1 LKNNWL
7 RAERRAAEGHE
18 GAPGGPLPARIP
30 PGDRPT
36 YSSAEGQVTREQRSL
51 FGEIL
56 DWMLAPL
63 LLLWPMSVVL
73 TWLVAQ
79 GIANKPFDRELGEM
93 VRVLSK
99 EVSVRAGDGRP
110 QAVFKLPAAAS
121 EILRADEAD
130 DIYYQVLGLRGEL
143 LSGDSNLAVP
153 SDDDR
158 APPGEVRFRD
168 ETLNNDTVR
177 VAYMWVS
184 PQERPQ
190 ERTQERVQDRAQE
203 RAGAAGT
210 AAATPTDWP
219 LVQVAE
225 TLGKRSRLATEIIKG
240 VILPQFVILPL
251 AVLLVWLALARGIA
265 PLNELQQRIRNR
277 DSSDLSPI
285 DERQAPEEVSPLV
298 RAINDLLA
306 RLDQSMRSQKH
317 FLADAAHQLKTP
329 LAGLR
334 TQAELAQRQIDAGQH
349 DPQALKKSL
358 QQIARSS
365 QSAAHMVNQLLAMA
379 RAEDQQHA
387 SQRQVVNLARL
398 ATETVRDFVPR
409 ALDKRIDLG
418 YEGPETLSRPHAVVA
433 AAARHPQGP
442 QVLGHALLLRELIR
456 NLVDNALQYTPAG
469 GTVTVRVLDDP
480 FGQVVVLQV
489 EDSGPGIA
497 ATERELVFQ
506 PFYRSLG
513 TDVDGSGLGLAIVR
527 EIALQHGAEVTISD
541 AANHASTPGALIT
554 VRLPA
559 SAAPETPTAASAL
572 SSESAADSSRS
583 TSGSPAPGRA

>member
-1 LKNNWL
+1 LN
-7 RAERRAAEGHE
+7 
-18 GAPGGPLPARIP
+18 APEPKP
-30 PGDRPT
+30 
-36 YSSAEGQVTREQRSL
+36 REQRSL

-99 EVSVRAGDGRP
+99 EVALRAAPDGRM

-121 EILRADEAD
+121 EILRTDETD
-130 DIYYQVLGLRGEL
+130 DIYYQVLGLRGEFI
-143 LSGDSNLAVP
+143 SGDNALPVP
-153 SDDDR
+153 GDEDR

-168 ETLNNDTVR
+168 ETLNNDAVR
-177 VAYMWVS
+177 VAYLWVN
-184 PQERPQ
+184 
-190 ERTQERVQDRAQE
+190 VQDGGPARASTE
-203 RAGAAGT
+203 A
-210 AAATPTDWP
+210 P

-265 PLNELQQRIRNR
+265 PLNELQQRIRKR
-277 DSSDLSPI
+277 ESSDLSPI
-285 DERQAPEEVSPLV
+285 DEREAPEEVAPLV
-298 RAINDLLA
+298 RAINDLLT
-306 RLDQSMRSQKH
+306 RLDQSMSAQKH

-358 QQIARSS
+358 QQISRSS

-379 RAEDQQHA
+379 RAENQEHA
-387 SQRQVVNLARL
+387 AGHQPVNLARL

-409 ALDKRIDLG
+409 AIEKRIDLG
-418 YEGPETLSRPHAVVA
+418 YEGPSEA
-433 AAARHPQGP
+433 AAQRHAQGP
-442 QVLGHALLLRELIR
+442 IVLGHALLLRELIR
-456 NLVDNALQYTPAG
+456 NLVDNALQYTPPG
-469 GTVTVRVLDDP
+469 GTVTVRVIDDP

-497 ATERELVFQ
+497 AGEREQVFQ

-527 EIALQHGAEVTISD
+527 EIAQQHRAEVTLED
-541 AANHASTPGALIT
+541 ANLRRRPGLSEHAEAPHGPGARFTL
-554 VRLPA
+554 RLPA
-559 SAAPETPTAASAL
+559 ASRGEPPLAAGVA
-572 SSESAADSSRS
+572 
-583 TSGSPAPGRA
+583 

>member
-1 LKNNWL
+1 MT
-7 RAERRAAEGHE
+7 AEV
-18 GAPGGPLPARIP
+18 P
-30 PGDRPT
+30 PPPKSVPR
-36 YSSAEGQVTREQRSL
+36 VREQRSL

-56 DWMLAPL
+56 DWMLAPM

-93 VRVLSK
+93 VRALAR
-99 EVSVRAGDGRP
+99 EVSVRAADGVP
-110 QAVFKLPAAAS
+110 QTTFRLPAGAS
-121 EILRADEAD
+121 EILRADESD
-130 DIYYQVLGLRGEL
+130 EIFYQVLGTRGEL
-143 LSGDSNLAVP
+143 LSGDSALPVP
-153 SDDDR
+153 GDDDHP
-158 APPGEVRFRD
+158 APGEVRFRED
-168 ETLNNDTVR
+168 TLNNDNVR
-177 VAYMWVS
+177 VAYMWVNLQDKL
-184 PQERPQ
+184 PERL
-190 ERTQERVQDRAQE
+190 
-203 RAGAAGT
+203 AAS
-210 AAATPTDWP
+210 AEAP

-265 PLNELQQRIRNR
+265 PLNELQQRIRRR
-277 DSSDLSPI
+277 DSNDLSPI
-285 DERQAPEEVSPLV
+285 DEREAPEEVAPLV
-298 RAINDLLA
+298 QAINDLLG
-306 RLDQSMRSQKH
+306 RLDQSMRAQKH

-387 SQRQVVNLARL
+387 SQKQVVNLARL

-418 YEGPETLSRPHAVVA
+418 FEGPESSLG
-433 AAARHPQGP
+433 AARHPRGP
-442 QVLGHALLLRELIR
+442 MVLGHALLLRELIR
-456 NLVDNALQYTPAG
+456 NLVDNALQYTPAA
-469 GTVTVRVLDDP
+469 GTVTVRVIDDP

-497 ATERELVFQ
+497 VAEREQVFQ

-513 TDVDGSGLGLAIVR
+513 TGVDGSGLGLAIVR
-527 EIALQHGAEVTISD
+527 EIADQHGAEVSLED
-541 AANHASTPGALIT
+541 ANLRHRPGLAEQAAGPFGPGARFT

-559 SAAPETPTAASAL
+559 APQSEPDVPAPRADTVPPEAAPHPHAA
-572 SSESAADSSRS
+572 R
-583 TSGSPAPGRA
+583 